1 MKKAILMLAGF
12 GLSVL
17 MAVAGESRVFA
28 LATTS
33 DVEPELTAR
42 VMDYLETQ
50 SGAVVRP
57 TDFMPVQ
64 AGQSIEE
71 IGRAA
76 AQRLAA
82 DEIGVLVLGRFGVD
96 QPQGVCLPHE
106 HFGILNLS
114 RLGEGVD
121 EDRLVR
127 RAGQD
132 GLRVLAMLVGLSPCP
147 FPLCVLTGYEETE
160 DLDRMSGNFCPPCL
174 DRFTR
179 RANEAH
185 LQMKPGVADEP
196 AEGPAADVPAAD
208 EPAAD
213 DDVSA
218 PVE

>member
-1 MKKAILMLAGF
+1 MKKAILMLVGV

-17 MAVAGESRVFA
+17 TAVAGESRVFA
-28 LATTS
+28 LATTR
-33 DVEPELTAR
+33 DVTPALTAR
-42 VMDYLETQ
+42 VIAYLETH

-57 TDFMPVQ
+57 TEFMPVES
-64 AGQSIEE
+64 GQDIEA
-71 IGRAA
+71 IGRTA

-82 DEIGVLVLGRFGVD
+82 DEIGVLVLGQFGVD

-106 HFGILNLS
+106 QFGILNLS

-147 FPLCVLTGYEETE
+147 FPLCVLTGYEKTE

-179 RANEAH
+179 RAQEAH
-185 LQMKPGVADEP
+185 LQMKPVGADEP
-196 AEGPAADVPAAD
+196 TQD
-208 EPAAD
+208 ESTAD

-218 PVE
+218 SVD